1 MFRNLPRVLI
11 SHSRSVIR
19 CRTLDSRPTG
29 FALNNMMAVRH
40 ASDENPGLAMPK
52 HGRKESE
59 DEFDERYVAYF
70 NRKDIDGWEVR
81 KAMND
86 LQGMDLIPEPKIIIA
101 ALHACRRLNDY
112 ALCVRYLEAVK
123 QKCGS
128 KVAEIYPYIIQ
139 EVKPTL
145 DELGIST
152 PEEMGY
158 GEPELTLQNPY
169 DIH

>member
-1 MFRNLPRVLI
+1 M
-11 SHSRSVIR
+11 SSG
-19 CRTLDSRPTG
+19 TD
-29 FALNNMMAVRH
+29 
-40 ASDENPGLAMPK
+40 NPGLAMPK

-70 NRKDIDGWEVR
+70 NRKDLDGWELR

-86 LQGMDLIPEPKIIIA
+86 LQGMDLVPEPKIIIA
-101 ALHACRRLNDY
+101 ALRACRRLNDY
-112 ALCVRYLEAVK
+112 ALSVRYLEAVK
-123 QKCGS
+123 QKCGN
-128 KVAEIYPYIIQ
+128 KVKEIYPYIIQ

-158 GEPELTLQNPY
+158 DEPELTLQNPF
-169 DIH
+169 DTH

>member
-1 MFRNLPRVLI
+1 M
-11 SHSRSVIR
+11 SHSRSVFRYAVVNAKPIAFAGSIR
-19 CRTLDSRPTG
+19 YKSDS
-29 FALNNMMAVRH
+29 
-40 ASDENPGLAMPK
+40 SDNPGLAMPK
-52 HGRKESE
+52 HGRQESE

-86 LQGMDLIPEPKIIIA
+86 MQGMDLIPEPKIIIA

-123 QKCGS
+123 QKCGNL
-128 KVAEIYPYIIQ
+128 KEIYPYIIQ

-158 GEPELTLQNPY
+158 DQPELTLQNPY